1 MQKNDS
7 YHNNPNGRDS
17 NGDMNGE
24 DILHIGSRSFRR
36 TKLGL
41 AEEEVRSYIEELI
54 SQRDALAKRQEHLS
68 VLTELAEKTVIEANN
83 LSQLMKNKSAEQAK
97 AEAEAVL
104 LKAEK
109 DSEQM
114 FQTIKNEAKV
124 VTEKE
129 TETLKSEALRQV
141 QLMREQQLDSI
152 RSEAASLAQKLQTDL
167 FAQIDDI
174 RKSIISFGTKFK
186 AVESSGDMT
195 YRAAA
200 TEKKDKPSAVLSDG
214 EKGLLFDSVPWLEIE
229 IMPPMDIEKVMDLIS
244 HLEILPEVKT
254 TDLLPETPNHLIRVF
269 LNKPLL
275 LVDKLRALPQIAQ
288 VTEMFD
294 VNGIDRQSGEKRE
307 RIQVTFGATSEKNS
321 QTKKDTVVRSAY

>member
-7 YHNNPNGRDS
+7 YHNNPNGLDS
-17 NGDMNGE
+17 SGDMNGE
-24 DILHIGSRSFRR
+24 DILHIGNRSFRR

-41 AEEEVRSYIEELI
+41 AEEEVRSYVEELI

-109 DSEQM
+109 DSQQM
-114 FQTIKNEAKV
+114 FQTITTEAKV
-124 VTEKE
+124 ITEKE
-129 TETLKSEALRQV
+129 AETIKAEALQQV
-141 QLMREQQLDSI
+141 KLMREQQLDSV

-186 AVESSGDMT
+186 PAESSGDMT
-195 YRAAA
+195 YHAAA
-200 TEKKDKPSAVLSDG
+200 TDNKDKAASVLSNG
-214 EKGLLFDSVPWLEIE
+214 EKGSIFDSVPWLEIE

-244 HLEILPEVKT
+244 QIEIFPEVKT
-254 TDLLPETPNHLIRVF
+254 TDLIPEIPNHLIRVF
-269 LNKPLL
+269 LNKPLAL
-275 LVDKLRALPQIAQ
+275 ADKLRTLPQIAQ

-294 VNGIDRQSGEKRE
+294 SNGIDRQSGEKRE
-307 RIQVTFGATSEKNS
+307 RIQVTFGTNSERNS
-321 QTKKDTVVRSAY
+321 QTKKDSVIRAA